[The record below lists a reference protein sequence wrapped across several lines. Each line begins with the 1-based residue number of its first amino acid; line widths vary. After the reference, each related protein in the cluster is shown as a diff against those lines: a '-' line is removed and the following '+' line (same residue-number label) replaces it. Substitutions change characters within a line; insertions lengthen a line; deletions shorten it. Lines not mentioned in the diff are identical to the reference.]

1 MNKMKEKLPSGYKYH
16 VYHGDDHRPRGVWQ
30 SLPSQQYKN
39 IRFGDVV
46 SCDGQ
51 LKYKNTLGWIYW
63 SMSGTNGEKKLEN
76 FCDSLTLVECDHFQ
90 VWAIR
95 KTYETSGRPLNTIKV
110 IAVDG
115 KLSEEYLRTQI
126 PGKYPNLTRC
136 MQISQSHVIPFHFAR
151 TLS

>member
-1 MNKMKEKLPSGYKYH
+1 MCTMARITGLEEYDNPCHHS
-16 VYHGDDHRPRGVWQ
+16 
-30 SLPSQQYKN
+30 
-39 IRFGDVV
+39 
-46 SCDGQ
+46 
-51 LKYKNTLGWIYW
+51 NTKTFVLVMLYPAMVNLNTRTHLAGFIGLCQVP
-63 SMSGTNGEKKLEN
+63 MEKKIEN
-76 FCDSLTLVECDHFQ
+76 FCDSLTLVECNHFQ

-115 KLSEEYLRTQI
+115 KLSEEYLRAQI

-136 MQISQSHVIPFHFAR
+136 MQISQSHFISFHFAR

>member
-1 MNKMKEKLPSGYKYH
+1 VTLYPVMVNLNTRTLWAGFIGPCQVQMAK
-16 VYHGDDHRPRGVWQ
+16 
-30 SLPSQQYKN
+30 KN
-39 IRFGDVV
+39 
-46 SCDGQ
+46 
-51 LKYKNTLGWIYW
+51 
-63 SMSGTNGEKKLEN
+63 LEN

-115 KLSEEYLRTQI
+115 KLSEEYLRVQI

-136 MQISQSHVIPFHFAR
+136 MQISQSYIIPFHFAR